1 MLRYNDGQYIVM
13 LIIVWYKWLNNI
25 YSIYF
30 IHMQIFF
37 YFIDSTGYIPS
48 YINISWVSV
57 LPGQQVVLFSLWWW
71 VVFGFERIVRY
82 PRKSSLVFVLFFC
95 CNYQKSVKRIAGKN
109 LNLSWMY
116 HCGYWKNLPWLEQ
129 RRLNTKYSKF
139 IFNENYCKNRCIALY
154 PCRSGGR
161 IYARIY
167 YSSYMIL
174 Y

>member
-1 MLRYNDGQYIVM
+1 MGFCFIYQDGG
-13 LIIVWYKWLNNI
+13 
-25 YSIYF
+25 S
-30 IHMQIFF
+30 
-37 YFIDSTGYIPS
+37 
-48 YINISWVSV
+48 
-57 LPGQQVVLFSLWWW
+57 FSLWWW

-161 IYARIY
+161 IYERIY
-167 YSSYMIL
+167 LFFLYDFIL
-174 Y
+174 KYNVLLLHKMNIYIMCLVYQIE

>member
-1 MLRYNDGQYIVM
+1 MG
-13 LIIVWYKWLNNI
+13 
-25 YSIYF
+25 
-30 IHMQIFF
+30 
-37 YFIDSTGYIPS
+37 
-48 YINISWVSV
+48 SV
-57 LPGQQVVLFSLWWW
+57 LPGSFSLWWW

-82 PRKSSLVFVLFFC
+82 PRRSSLVFVLFFC

-161 IYARIY
+161 IYERIY
-167 YSSYMIL
+167 LFFLYDFIL
-174 Y
+174 KYNVLLLHKMNIYIMLSIPNRVKLLVILH